1 MTRRRNDGPPLP
13 AALVLNTMP
22 ASPCGTTTGSSF
34 AYVYFENNPDRAQ
47 FLKIRTR
54 NLFRCV
60 QDLAVAFYC
69 RATFALRN
77 GRATKS
83 LYSIGRLAMTL
94 RRRPRQAPVTHSP
107 SPSPDEWPGRHLA
120 PRAQMFARGCIL
132 FSKRKTLMLL
142 SWFR

>member
-1 MTRRRNDGPPLP
+1 
-13 AALVLNTMP
+13 MP

-83 LYSIGRLAMTL
+83 SFSFFHEFALWIPTCLVLLHIFPMMERKVCCCTNATYGMRLNAAAALWNDQTDEPLRPKSSLKMT
-94 RRRPRQAPVTHSP
+94 R
-107 SPSPDEWPGRHLA
+107 
-120 PRAQMFARGCIL
+120 
-132 FSKRKTLMLL
+132 KRKSYKEDTDE
-142 SWFR
+142 